1 MEPQVQIFHPI
12 MVTPENY
19 IDGIIPL
26 NREDFLTVL
35 NNAILHGFSGKLLGS
50 GANGTVAKFVL
61 HLPFGN
67 IFLIVKR
74 PNSELI
80 AETVKIE
87 FDNHKRFLTLPGINR
102 SVYQEFFVPAFA
114 FGTSAEGNFVFYPDF
129 GGSSL
134 QNEINKFSI
143 EGRRISYDAALTYLR
158 NMYIAVGVLHL
169 LGGLHLD
176 LKPDNIILTPDNRIK
191 LIDFGLVFPRG
202 GVGIPGIGTPGYIH
216 PAQMN
221 TISRGIREYR
231 FNISNDEYSL
241 EKIIEDI
248 AGITAIPP
256 GAVLH
261 PSVIDLATVN
271 QVTGLE
277 FARLFSPSMP
287 QPAPMPLMA
296 PPPDYPMVP
305 PSMAHVP
312 DEPMAEST
320 APHPSALLHT
330 GVVENTNMS
339 TSFGGRKNKRRR
351 SKQKT
356 ERRRRRQRKTRRRR

>member
-202 GVGIPGIGTPGYIH
+202 GIGIPGIGTPGYIH

-287 QPAPMPLMA
+287 QPAPMPLMV
-296 PPPDYPMVP
+296 PPDYPMVP
-305 PSMAHVP
+305 PPMAHVP